1 MTAQA
6 LGLTAYQGDLTG
18 YSQIMFKEASAS
30 SSFSENGYV
39 YYPAY
44 AIDQDEKRP
53 WVEGVKGDGIGE
65 HLVLSFDRVE
75 NVDLLRIHPGFASAY
90 EKNNRPRMVELGFS
104 DGSAVSYELEDLK
117 DGICIQFSR
126 PVETRFIKIT
136 IQSVYPGKVPDTCV
150 SEVSAY
156 ATHG

>member
-18 YSQIMFKEASAS
+18 YSQILFKEASAS

-53 WVEGVKGDGIGE
+53 WVEGV
-65 HLVLSFDRVE
+65 
-75 NVDLLRIHPGFASAY
+75 
-90 EKNNRPRMVELGFS
+90 
-104 DGSAVSYELEDLK
+104 
-117 DGICIQFSR
+117 
-126 PVETRFIKIT
+126 
-136 IQSVYPGKVPDTCV
+136 
-150 SEVSAY
+150 
-156 ATHG
+156 